1 MLCFVIKMYSY
12 IQGPCLMTVGSFA
25 NTESFSIY
33 ELIFSIF
40 YNSLGFF
47 NIINFSEL
55 SKLSEGQISVIY
67 KFDAFWHAQVGFLF
81 QTFDIK
87 TLRLTM
93 RRKCSFLN
101 PFAFNVSSYAGAR
114 PSFVYEADN

>member
-1 MLCFVIKMYSY
+1 MLYFVIKMCSY

-40 YNSLGFF
+40 YNGLGFF

-55 SKLSEGQISVIY
+55 SKFSEGQISVIY
-67 KFDAFWHAQVGFLF
+67 KFDVFWHAQVGFLF

-93 RRKCSFLN
+93 RKKMLIFEPLRF
-101 PFAFNVSSYAGAR
+101 
-114 PSFVYEADN
+114 